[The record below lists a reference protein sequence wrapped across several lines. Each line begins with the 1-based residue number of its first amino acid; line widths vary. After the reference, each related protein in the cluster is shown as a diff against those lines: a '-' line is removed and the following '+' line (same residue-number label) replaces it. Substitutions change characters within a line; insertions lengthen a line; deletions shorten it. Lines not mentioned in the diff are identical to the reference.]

1 VTIGREDKDMATY
14 AIGDV
19 QGCFETLCALL
30 DTIAFDRTRD
40 RLWFAGDLVNRGPRS
55 LDVLRFVK
63 ALGDCALTVLG
74 NHDLNL
80 LAVAH
85 GLKKSK
91 PQDTLTEVFAAC
103 DREALLTWLRHRSF
117 FHFDPALG
125 IAMVHAGLPPQWTLE
140 MAQDYAANLETALQ
154 GPDYRHLLKR
164 ISGHTAVDWRQA
176 DDEWTQHAYCL
187 QCFTH
192 LRFCDAQG
200 RLELKTKGPPGTQPE
215 PYQPWFD
222 LPGRR
227 TANHTIVFGHWA
239 SLGPCTAPGV
249 YALDTGCVW
258 GGSLTALCLETR
270 EQFSVA
276 SREGAPRA

>member
-1 VTIGREDKDMATY
+1 MATY

-19 QGCFETLCALL
+19 QGCFETLGALL

-40 RLWFAGDLVNRGPRS
+40 RLWFVGDLVNRGPRS
-55 LDVLRFVK
+55 LEVLRFVK

-74 NHDLNL
+74 NHDLKL

-85 GLKKSK
+85 GLKTLNS
-91 PQDTLTEVFAAC
+91 QDTLTEILEAP
-103 DREALLTWLRHRSF
+103 DREALLTWLRHCPF
-117 FHFDPALG
+117 FHFDAALG
-125 IAMVHAGLPPQWTLE
+125 VAMVHAGLPPQWTLE
-140 MAQDYAANLETALQ
+140 MAQDHAADLETALQ
-154 GPDYRHLLKR
+154 GPAYLHLLQQM
-164 ISGHTAVDWRQA
+164 SGHAVGDWTQA
-176 DDEWTQHAYCL
+176 NDEWAQRAYRL
-187 QCFTH
+187 HCFTH

-200 RLELKTKGPPGTQPE
+200 RLELKSKGPPGTQPE

-227 TANHTIVFGHWA
+227 TANHAIVFGHWA

-276 SREGAPRA
+276 SHEADPQA

>member
-1 VTIGREDKDMATY
+1 MGDKGMATY

-30 DTIAFDRTRD
+30 DTIAFDHTRD
-40 RLWFAGDLVNRGPRS
+40 RLWFVGDLVNRGPRS

-63 ALGDCALTVLG
+63 ALAGRALTVLG
-74 NHDLNL
+74 NHDFKL

-85 GLKKSK
+85 GLKKLN
-91 PQDTLTEVFAAC
+91 PQDTLTEILEAP
-103 DREALLTWLRHRSF
+103 DREVLLTWLRHRPF
-117 FHFDPALG
+117 FHYDPALG
-125 IAMVHAGLPPQWTLE
+125 VAMVHAGLPPQWTLE
-140 MAQDYAANLETALQ
+140 MAQDHAADLETALQ
-154 GPDYRHLLKR
+154 GPAYLHFLKQ
-164 ISGHTAVDWRQA
+164 ISGRTVSDWIQA
-176 DDEWTQHAYCL
+176 DGEWAQHAYRL
-187 QCFTH
+187 HCFTH
-192 LRFCDAQG
+192 LRFCDARG
-200 RLELKTKGPPGTQPE
+200 RLEFATKGPPGTQPE

-222 LPGRR
+222 LPRRR

-270 EQFSVA
+270 ELFSVA
-276 SREGAPRA
+276 SREVHP

>member
-1 VTIGREDKDMATY
+1 MATY

-40 RLWFAGDLVNRGPRS
+40 RLWFVGDLVNRGPRS
-55 LDVLRFVK
+55 LDVLQFVK
-63 ALGDCALTVLG
+63 ALGDRALTVLG
-74 NHDLNL
+74 NHDLKL

-85 GLKKSK
+85 GLKTLNS
-91 PQDTLTEVFAAC
+91 QDTLTEILEAP
-103 DREALLTWLRHRSF
+103 DREALLTWLCHRPF
-117 FHFDPALG
+117 FHFDPALEV
-125 IAMVHAGLPPQWTLE
+125 AMVHAGLPPQWTLE
-140 MAQDYAANLETALQ
+140 MAQDHAADLETALQ
-154 GPDYRHLLKR
+154 GPAYLHLLKQM
-164 ISGHTAVDWRQA
+164 SLHAVGDGTQA
-176 DDEWTQHAYCL
+176 DDEWAQRAYRL
-187 QCFTH
+187 HCFTH

-200 RLELKTKGPPGTQPE
+200 RLELQTKGPPGTQPE

-222 LPGRR
+222 LPERR

-276 SREGAPRA
+276 SREVHPRA